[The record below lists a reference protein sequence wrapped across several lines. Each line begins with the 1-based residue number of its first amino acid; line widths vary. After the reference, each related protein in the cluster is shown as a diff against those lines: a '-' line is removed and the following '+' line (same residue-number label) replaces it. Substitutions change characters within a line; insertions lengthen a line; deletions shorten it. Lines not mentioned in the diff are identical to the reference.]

1 MGRHSAPAPPPASEP
16 PRHDDGAGHAPATH
30 GLVPRLVLAAVSGL
44 TVAAVTLWGG
54 TPWTTALAL
63 AAAAAVVVG
72 VGAWLAGT
80 LPRPGAGPPGPPGP
94 PRPTPP
100 APGDGRDAH
109 RPAGDQP
116 VQ

>member
-1 MGRHSAPAPPPASEP
+1 MGRHSASAPEPPPARDP
-16 PRHDDGAGHAPATH
+16 LPHHDDARQAPPAH
-30 GLVPRLVLAAVSGL
+30 GLVPRLVLAAVSGV

-54 TPWTTALAL
+54 TPWPAALAL
-63 AAAAAVVVG
+63 AGAAAVVVG

-80 LPRPGAGPPGPPGP
+80 LPRAGGGPTAAPPGPATPGP
-94 PRPTPP
+94 GGG
-100 APGDGRDAH
+100 AGAH